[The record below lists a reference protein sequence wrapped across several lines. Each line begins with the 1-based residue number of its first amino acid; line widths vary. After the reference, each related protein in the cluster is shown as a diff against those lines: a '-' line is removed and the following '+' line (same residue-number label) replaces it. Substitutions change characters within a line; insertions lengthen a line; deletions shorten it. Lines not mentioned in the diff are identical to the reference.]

1 MNKLKAYLKSGAI
14 LIFTLAIVLTT
25 SASGLCQIK
34 IGGMTISFPEKA
46 KVRKPDKPVVKEGNS
61 YPGTVG
67 TDQVPK
73 NAVSKVEQDHPG
85 LVYELEK
92 IEKMRV
98 AIDKYSSEW
107 PYWPENTYK
116 NFTLFA
122 VSKRERENYLKGVEG
137 ALQTGPHRAK
147 LHAALD
153 ALAAS
158 AAKKLPI
165 YKPSAQTFSVRSPAN
180 EKMILQKLKERLGNT
195 ASLTIHKS
203 GFQSNW
209 QIYKDSIGL
218 PQYRFMR
225 GYIYAK
231 NTADDHPYC
240 HLYYVSVNQDYAGGG
255 TYGSSAARFEDDL
268 VFGLSIK
275 VLNEWSSR
283 TAMIVLYFNIKWRS
297 RCSRKIGI

>member
-1 MNKLKAYLKSGAI
+1 MEDFMNKLKAYLKSGAI
-14 LIFTLAIVLTT
+14 LIFTLGIVLTT
-25 SASGLCQIK
+25 SGSAFCQIR

-67 TDQVPK
+67 TDQGPK
-73 NAVSKVEQDHPG
+73 NAVSKAERDDPPG
-85 LVYELEK
+85 LIYELEK

-98 AIDKYSSEW
+98 AIDKYASDW

-116 NFTLFA
+116 NFILFA
-122 VSKRERENYLKGVEG
+122 VSKREREKYLSGLEA
-137 ALQTGPHRAK
+137 ALQADQPRSK

-158 AAKKLPI
+158 VAKKFPI
-165 YKPSAQTFSVRSPAN
+165 YKPRDQTFSVLSPAN
-180 EKMILQKLKERLGNT
+180 ENLILQKLTERLGN
-195 ASLTIHKS
+195 AAAPTIYKS

-231 NTADDHPYC
+231 RAADDHPYC
-240 HLYYVSVNQDYAGGG
+240 HLYYVSVSQQYAGGG
-255 TYGSSAARFEDDL
+255 TYGSSYATFEDDL
-268 VFGLSIK
+268 VVG
-275 VLNEWSSR
+275 
-283 TAMIVLYFNIKWRS
+283 
-297 RCSRKIGI
+297 CP

>member
-1 MNKLKAYLKSGAI
+1 MKSHYFTIWTLLMVTAFTCQGASAQI
-14 LIFTLAIVLTT
+14 TINIPGIPKFPKIKKEKQEPAKQLPGSNANGRESQTT
-25 SASGLCQIK
+25 ENAGTKSAP
-34 IGGMTISFPEKA
+34 TA
-46 KVRKPDKPVVKEGNS
+46 R
-61 YPGTVG
+61 
-67 TDQVPK
+67 
-73 NAVSKVEQDHPG
+73 AQDHPG

-122 VSKRERENYLKGVEG
+122 VSKRERENYLKGVEA

-165 YKPSAQTFSVRSPAN
+165 YKPAAQTFSVRSPAN
-180 EKMILQKLKERLGNT
+180 EKIILQKLKERLGNT

-240 HLYYVSVNQDYAGGG
+240 HLYYVSVSQQYAGGG
-255 TYGSSAARFEDDL
+255 TYGSSFATFEDDL
-268 VFGLSIK
+268 VFG
-275 VLNEWSSR
+275 
-283 TAMIVLYFNIKWRS
+283 
-297 RCSRKIGI
+297 CP

>member
-1 MNKLKAYLKSGAI
+1 MKKSHYFTIWTLLMVTAFTCQGATAQI
-14 LIFTLAIVLTT
+14 TINIPGIPKFPKIKKEKQDPAKQLTT
-25 SASGLCQIK
+25 TTGVDQESRVTESGVNKNI
-34 IGGMTISFPEKA
+34 A
-46 KVRKPDKPVVKEGNS
+46 
-61 YPGTVG
+61 GTS
-67 TDQVPK
+67 
-73 NAVSKVEQDHPG
+73 VSQDDPPG

-98 AIDKYSSEW
+98 AVDKYGTDW

-116 NFTLFA
+116 NFILFA
-122 VSKRERENYLKGVEG
+122 ISKLECEKFLKGLE
-137 ALQTGPHRAK
+137 ASLQNDHARLK

-165 YKPSAQTFSVRSPAN
+165 YKPAPQTFSVRSPAN
-180 EKMILQKLKERLGNT
+180 EKLILQKLKERLGNAAT
-195 ASLTIHKS
+195 LTIYKS

-231 NTADDHPYC
+231 NAGDDHPYC
-240 HLYYVSVNQDYAGGG
+240 HLYYVSVSQQYAGGG
-255 TYGSSAARFEDDL
+255 TYGSSYATFEDDL
-268 VFGLSIK
+268 VVGCL
-275 VLNEWSSR
+275 
-283 TAMIVLYFNIKWRS
+283 
-297 RCSRKIGI
+297 

>member
-1 MNKLKAYLKSGAI
+1 MYEFKTCVRNS
-14 LIFTLAIVLTT
+14 AIVVLALGMIFVV
-25 SASGLCQIK
+25 SEGAFAQIK
-34 IGGMTISFPEKA
+34 IGGVTITLPERA
-46 KVRKPDKPVVKEGNS
+46 KIRKPDKPIVKGGNS
-61 YPGTVG
+61 SPGTVG
-67 TDQVPK
+67 TDEGPK
-73 NAVSKVEQDHPG
+73 NAVSNAAQDDHPG

-98 AIDKYSSEW
+98 AIDKYSSDW

-116 NFTLFA
+116 NFVLYA
-122 VSKRERENYLKGVEG
+122 VSKRERDNYLKGVEA

-153 ALAAS
+153 GLAAS

-165 YKPSAQTFSVRSPAN
+165 YKPAAQTFSVRNPAN
-180 EKMILQKLKERLGNT
+180 EKIILQKLKERLGST
-195 ASLTIHKS
+195 VALTIYKS

-231 NTADDHPYC
+231 RAGDDHPYC
-240 HLYYVSVNQDYAGGG
+240 HLYYVSVSQQYAGGG
-255 TYGSSAARFEDDL
+255 TYGSSYATFEDDL
-268 VFGLSIK
+268 VFG
-275 VLNEWSSR
+275 
-283 TAMIVLYFNIKWRS
+283 
-297 RCSRKIGI
+297 CP

>member
-1 MNKLKAYLKSGAI
+1 MYKLKAYLGSGAI
-14 LIFTLAIVLTT
+14 LIFALLIIRITAEF
-25 SASGLCQIK
+25 AFCQIR
-34 IGGMTISFPEKA
+34 IGGVTITLPERA
-46 KVRKPDKPVVKEGNS
+46 KVRKPDKPVVKGGSS

-67 TDQVPK
+67 TDKGQK
-73 NAVSKVEQDHPG
+73 NAVSKAEQDHPG

-98 AIDKYSSEW
+98 AIDKYSAEW

-122 VSKRERENYLKGVEG
+122 VSKREREKYLSGLEA
-137 ALQTGPHRAK
+137 ALQADQPRSK

-158 AAKKLPI
+158 VAKKFPI
-165 YKPSAQTFSVRSPAN
+165 YKPRDQTFSVRSPAN
-180 EKMILQKLKERLGNT
+180 EKLILQKLKERLGNT
-195 ASLTIHKS
+195 ATLTIYKS

-231 NTADDHPYC
+231 RAADDHPYC
-240 HLYYVSVNQDYAGGG
+240 HLYYVSVSQQYAGGG
-255 TYGSSAARFEDDL
+255 TYGSSYATFEDDL
-268 VFGLSIK
+268 MVGCL
-275 VLNEWSSR
+275 
-283 TAMIVLYFNIKWRS
+283 
-297 RCSRKIGI
+297 